1 MMMFIYY
8 APGLLLDQFAMNIY
22 VNGFVNALSQL
33 CGIPFQIWLL
43 KFPRKK
49 VTYLLFVSSA
59 IFAVAMFISAE
70 LCSDCA
76 PGQTTFAEGL
86 FLFLY
91 RICCTVVSFVVVV
104 MLN

>member
-33 CGIPFQIWLL
+33 CGIPFQLWLL
-43 KFPRKK
+43 KFPRKR
-49 VTYLLFVSSA
+49 VTYILFVASAVFSVGMFVSS
-59 IFAVAMFISAE
+59 E

-76 PGQTTFAEGL
+76 PGHTTFA
-86 FLFLY
+86 
-91 RICCTVVSFVVVV
+91 
-104 MLN
+104 